1 MCALNIFRT
10 CLVHQM
16 VTFFPL
22 KESDTSLV
30 IVHGALP
37 VKKKKTYLQTHG
49 RNLIQ
54 TENHTQTT

>member
-1 MCALNIFRT
+1 
-10 CLVHQM
+10 M